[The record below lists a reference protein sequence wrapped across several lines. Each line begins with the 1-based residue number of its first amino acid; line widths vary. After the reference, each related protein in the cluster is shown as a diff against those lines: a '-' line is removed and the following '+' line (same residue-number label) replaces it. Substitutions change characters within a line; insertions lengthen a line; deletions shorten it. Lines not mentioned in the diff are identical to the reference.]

1 MINCRKETVKLLCK
15 TFSEESYS
23 NILLDSVLSSAEM
36 TLQDRKFMTTLYYGV
51 LEKKITLD
59 YIISLYSTRKPSK
72 LDKTVLNILRTG
84 IYQIKYMDSVP
95 DNAAVNEAVKLA
107 RGFRVSSA
115 SGFINAVLRNF
126 IRDGSGYREPSDE
139 KMKLSVRY
147 SVEPDI
153 IKLVSDGYGREFA
166 EAFFE
171 RSLEKSPVYVRFNRN
186 AADEE
191 EFFRAL
197 GKTEAVRLDIL
208 PDCYALS
215 SGNLTGTEAFRKG
228 YFHVQDISSQFACA
242 ALNPKENDTVLDLC
256 SAPGGKTFTMAQMMK
271 GTGRVIAFD
280 LHAHRAELIRE
291 GAERL
296 GLVKACEKAGM
307 GFIAMKGLAG
317 GLINNSAAAYAYML
331 QFEHVLPIWGVQ
343 RERELDEFLSYQDQ
357 EPVLDGELS
366 EVIDRDRKE
375 IQGEFCRGCG
385 YCMPCPAGIE
395 INNCARMSLM
405 IRRAPSAAQLTPEM
419 QEKMKKI
426 EGCLHCGKCKEK
438 CPYGLDTPALL
449 ERNYQDYKE
458 ILAGKA
464 YD

>member
-126 IRDGSGYREPSDE
+126 IRGGAEYSEPSDE

-296 GLVKACEKAGM
+296 GLKNVTALQGDALVHNPGLEGADKILCDVPCSGLGVIRKKLEIRYKKTDNFSELYDIQFRILQNAASYLK
-307 GFIAMKGLAG
+307 KG
-317 GLINNSAAAYAYML
+317 
-331 QFEHVLPIWGVQ
+331 
-343 RERELDEFLSYQDQ
+343 
-357 EPVLDGELS
+357 GELVYS
-366 EVIDRDRKE
+366 TCTLNRRENDDIIDRFLAE
-375 IQGEFCRGCG
+375 NSEFEGVNFLEETGEPFGSYKAVLGASGPDCDGFF
-385 YCMPCPAGIE
+385 I
-395 INNCARMSLM
+395 SK
-405 IRRAPSAAQLTPEM
+405 IRR
-419 QEKMKKI
+419 K
-426 EGCLHCGKCKEK
+426 
-438 CPYGLDTPALL
+438 
-449 ERNYQDYKE
+449 
-458 ILAGKA
+458 
-464 YD
+464 